1 MFGDSCEPNH
11 NFSSPG
17 SLEVTSEAQALR
29 QLEEEL
35 NTNEDS
41 FNERVI
47 YKDKSATLS
56 APNDQGQLFVRYNGR
71 QGNLD
76 KLELFRNTVFFFFL
90 LEGVDKINMF
100 EVSDI

>member
-1 MFGDSCEPNH
+1 MFGDSYELNH

-35 NTNEDS
+35 NINEDS

-47 YKDKSATLS
+47 YNDTSTTLS
-56 APNDQGQLFVRYNGR
+56 GPNDQGHLFVRYNGR

-76 KLELFRNTVFFFFL
+76 KLEPLRITVNL
-90 LEGVDKINMF
+90 LEEVDKIN
-100 EVSDI
+100 IC

>member
-1 MFGDSCEPNH
+1 MFGDSCEPNQK
-11 NFSSPG
+11 FPSPG

-35 NTNEDS
+35 NINEDS

-47 YKDKSATLS
+47 YKDKSTLS
-56 APNDQGQLFVRYNGR
+56 GPNDQGHLFVRYNGR

-76 KLELFRNTVFFFFL
+76 KLEPLKITVFSFI
-90 LEGVDKINMF
+90 GG
-100 EVSDI
+100 SG